1 MSTARVLSG
10 KSSRQS
16 MSVYN
21 RMSYGAWWDPGEA
34 EELNGD
40 AGAGDPT

>member
-1 MSTARVLSG
+1 LCG

-21 RMSYGAWWDPGEA
+21 RMPDSAWWDPA
-34 EELNGD
+34 RAKQPNGD